1 MLSVHRIKEM
11 ISKGEIQLD
20 APYQREIIW
29 ESKKMSELI
38 DSIINNYYIPPLL
51 FVVRE
56 IRGESVRIV
65 IDGKQRLTS
74 ARRFLKNLLPY
85 VDSSS
90 GKPVEKY
97 YIERLDQD
105 ADDEEERKL
114 REKISK
120 PEHFIS
126 REEFDTFN
134 QFHFVCIEYLD
145 ITEDDEFEIFSRV
158 QLGVAITSAEKLK
171 ATNSRVA
178 EKCRLL
184 ADQYHEISTVL
195 QRKGHAAL
203 FQLIA
208 HLMLTIK
215 NGTEMFASGK
225 ALQEFV
231 QSNETP
237 SRQLCKKTEE
247 ALDVIKNIAT
257 TDEYKSVM
265 INPNMHVSSKNSV
278 KAIEF
283 ILFGIYI
290 SLVQRKRLTKEYA
303 KDFADL
309 RKHLIDT
316 REGRAYLSKEA
327 FLEAMRWVN
336 NRLEKEN
343 LVAARVMVHTVLED
357 DNDEYDELK
366 EEDITIIP
374 NPNSYTNHHV
384 PVVTTPTVQKPPT
397 KRRRDSRSGGG
408 IAVAKRGGKMPTGV
422 ARQRA
427 L

>member
-1 MLSVHRIKEM
+1 M
-11 ISKGEIQLD
+11 
-20 APYQREIIW
+20 
-29 ESKKMSELI
+29 
-38 DSIINNYYIPPLL
+38 
-51 FVVRE
+51 
-56 IRGESVRIV
+56 
-65 IDGKQRLTS
+65 
-74 ARRFLKNLLPY
+74 
-85 VDSSS
+85 
-90 GKPVEKY
+90 
-97 YIERLDQD
+97 
-105 ADDEEERKL
+105 
-114 REKISK
+114 
-120 PEHFIS
+120 
-126 REEFDTFN
+126 
-134 QFHFVCIEYLD
+134 
-145 ITEDDEFEIFSRV
+145 
-158 QLGVAITSAEKLK
+158 GVAITSAEKLK

-290 SLVQRKRLTKEYA
+290 PLVQRKRLTKEYA
-303 KDFADL
+303 QDFADL

-336 NRLEKEN
+336 NKLEKEN
-343 LVAARVMVHTVLED
+343 LVAARVMVHTVPED

-374 NPNSYTNHHV
+374 NQNSYTNHHI
-384 PVVTTPTVQKPPT
+384 PVVTTPTVLKPPT